1 MAEFDCSGGW
11 TQTEKD
17 EIAALMRR
25 ENELAENEKR
35 LRHDVRRLDE
45 ELSAARH
52 SHQTVL
58 EDLGYARIERLVHEV
73 IADCGHLTDTIRNG
87 GMAAI
92 GSVIPFVENYFN
104 LNNRWERLHRTLKTC
119 KFPSKQKSLLSKLPM
134 SINETWR
141 QLEKLVQM
149 PEVRQTNRALANYL
163 DNWHYANRPEEHW
176 KNDAF
181 KAKVDD
187 AWHRFRDTLEPLVER
202 LRELKP
208 GRRPAPGGEKPK
220 PQPPKKRSTVRLKRP
235 SGVVCPYVVEPE
247 KHTVTC
253 KATGKIYRIT
263 GDKAVRI
270 VNRLMDGLVKGL
282 KKRQK
287 EKGKAL
293 QCSVAFADADARVF
307 RKDRHGHLPDF
318 LRDCIVRD
326 PFSGHRIGNQ
336 QFADTAHLKL

>member
-11 TQTEKD
+11 TQKEKK
-17 EIAALMRR
+17 EIAALMRL
-25 ENELAENEKR
+25 ENKLAENEKR

-45 ELSAARH
+45 ELSAARQ
-52 SHQTVL
+52 SHQAVL
-58 EDLGYARIERLVHEV
+58 ENLGYARIERLVHEV
-73 IADCGHLTDTIRNG
+73 IADCGHLSDTIRNG

-119 KFPSKQKSLLSKLPM
+119 RLPSKQTSMLSRLPM

-141 QLEKLVQM
+141 HLEELVQI

-163 DNWHYANRPEEHW
+163 DNWHYANRPVEHW
-176 KNDAF
+176 KDDAF

-208 GRRPAPGGEKPK
+208 GRKVAAAKPK
-220 PQPPKKRSTVRLKRP
+220 PPTPRRTVSLKKP
-235 SGVVCPYVVEPE
+235 AGVVCPYAVEPE
-247 KHTVTC
+247 KQTITC
-253 KATGKIYRIT
+253 KATGKTYRIT

-282 KKRQK
+282 KKRQR
-287 EKGKAL
+287 EKGKDAAL
-293 QCSVAFADADARVF
+293 QFSVAFTDADARVF
-307 RKDRHGHLPDF
+307 RKGKHGHLPDF
-318 LRDCIVRD
+318 MRDCIVRD
-326 PFSGHRIGNQ
+326 PFNGHRIGNQ
-336 QFADTAHLKL
+336 RFADPAHLTL